1 VKAVEKILLNWVC
14 ESALHL
20 QTIVSV
26 CVCVTEIQINTL
38 AHTLTFSHIHR
49 HALSHTLNTHTYSH
63 TNTLTYYSQTS
74 TFPIHTCIRTHS
86 SDLETHFIPLGRG
99 HELYQIAKTSE
110 NVYSLYLFCFV

>member
-49 HALSHTLNTHTYSH
+49 HALSHTLNTRTYSH

-74 TFPIHTCIRTHS
+74 TFPYTHAFAHTHLIWKHTLYS
-86 SDLETHFIPLGRG
+86 SGPRPWIISNCKDFWNR
-99 HELYQIAKTSE
+99 
-110 NVYSLYLFCFV
+110 V